1 MHIAARCFNTFTN
14 FTSEVLH
21 LMPKTKWCAALSPLP
36 LRRLL
41 LGAILKVQVLS
52 VLVMALMFS
61 ACATLPEAELKRLT
75 YAREPQADNKLAV
88 VAQNILA
95 DPESGHSGFF
105 KLFRNDDA
113 MRWRLLLADMAEET
127 LDIQY
132 FIWKDDVS
140 GDLLLDRVIKAAD
153 RGVRVRILVDDIYV
167 IGADRT
173 VAALSQHPHIEIRL
187 FNPKTGRGTSTFLFV
202 LEYLG
207 KIETLNHRMHNKL
220 MVADNRF
227 AIVGGRNIGN
237 EYFGLNPKQN
247 FTDFDVLAFG
257 PVASKVSASFD
268 LYWNNQ
274 WAYPGEALLPKYE
287 NRDPLHR
294 LRKELQKVLD
304 KNEKLLVEFRQQKED
319 WNRLLKTLEQN
330 VKKGTAKVIYDEPL
344 IGEVIP
350 PVQLV
355 ETLGEL
361 TVNAQDE
368 LLISTPYFIPHE
380 DFYEAVPNLISNGVR
395 IIILT
400 NSLGST
406 NHPIVHSGYK
416 KHRKNVIEMGVELF
430 EMRHDASDRG
440 KFDTPPVQSKA
451 FGLHAKYIVIDRRF
465 TFVGSLNLD
474 PRSIYI
480 NTEMG
485 LIIDGARL
493 AKAVAQE
500 FEEELK
506 PENSW
511 RVLIDDNG
519 RLYWKSGDT
528 IIYREPARSFWHRF
542 QAWFFG
548 LFDLDDQL

>member
-1 MHIAARCFNTFTN
+1 MNT
-14 FTSEVLH
+14 H
-21 LMPKTKWCAALSPLP
+21 HHQPLNLKDTRVTP
-36 LRRLL
+36 HMGFRVSRNLKFFWLL
-41 LGAILKVQVLS
+41 FITL
-52 VLVMALMFS
+52 FFF
-61 ACATLPEAELKRLT
+61 ACTTLPKPEMKTLT
-75 YAREPQADNKLAV
+75 LAYEPN
-88 VAQNILA
+88 
-95 DPESGHSGFF
+95 PESQLAIVSRNLVEDIDDGMSGFF

-132 FIWKDDVS
+132 FIWKGDAS

-167 IGADRT
+167 IGADRS
-173 VAALSQHPHIEIRL
+173 VAALSQHPQIEIRL
-187 FNPKTGRGTSTFLFV
+187 FNPMEGRSSSTLLFV

-207 KIETLNHRMHNKL
+207 SFKQLNHRMHNKL
-220 MVADNRF
+220 IVADNRF

-247 FTDFDVLAFG
+247 FTDFDVLAVG
-257 PVASKVSASFD
+257 PVAKKVSASFD
-268 LYWNNQ
+268 IYWNNQ
-274 WAYPGEALLPKYE
+274 WAYPGEALLQNYKD
-287 NRDPLHR
+287 RDLLPE
-294 LRKELQKVLD
+294 LRAELQDQLV
-304 KNEKLLVEFRQQKED
+304 KNERLLVEFQQQNED
-319 WNRLLKTLEQN
+319 WNKLLSKLARDLDA
-330 VKKGTAKVIYDEPL
+330 GTATVIYDEPL
-344 IGEVIP
+344 VGEVIP

-361 TVNAQDE
+361 AVNAQRE

-380 DFYEAVPNLISNGVR
+380 DFYQAVPDLISRGVR
-395 IIILT
+395 VVILT

-416 KHRKNVIEMGVELF
+416 KHRKKVIEMGVELF
-430 EMRHDASDRG
+430 EMRHDANARG

-451 FGLHAKYIVIDRRF
+451 FGLHAKYIVIDRKV

-485 LIIDGARL
+485 LIIDSTDL
-493 AKAVAQE
+493 AEAVAEE
-500 FEEELK
+500 FEEEMK

-511 RVLIDDNG
+511 QVLLDDKD
-519 RLYWKSGDT
+519 RLFWKSGDKV
-528 IIYREPARSFWHRF
+528 IHREPARTFWQRF
-542 QAWFFG
+542 QSGFFG
-548 LFDLDDQL
+548 LFSLDDQL